1 MFDCVKKGCLKV
13 PVTHSILSDYESGN
27 CQKSVP
33 NTSGL
38 RPFTAPD
45 TSGGTVPLAAKIS
58 SDDRD
63 WLDSLPEGRSYHVRQ
78 AIKLYRES
86 RKASQSFERQQPQQ
100 LPDFEIIRQL
110 VLEDAKTWVN
120 VPAYHSARSALEMFI
135 YYLQHCSGQ

>member
-1 MFDCVKKGCLKV
+1 M
-13 PVTHSILSDYESGN
+13 
-27 CQKSVP
+27 P

-38 RPFTAPD
+38 RPFTARD

-58 SDDRD
+58 PDDRD

-78 AIKLYRES
+78 AIKVYRES
-86 RKASQSFERQQPQQ
+86 REISRAVKRQKPQQ
-100 LPDFEIIRQL
+100 LPDFEVIRQL

-135 YYLQHCSGQ
+135 YYLKQVTVAE